1 MSGAGEH
8 QEVEPFRV
16 DVEPSREHVRVA
28 PVGELDLATTAVLK
42 AEIDRLRETGF
53 DRLVLDLRRLRFMDS
68 TGLRLVLEFN
78 AAARSSGWS
87 FSLIRGPAAIQ
98 RLFEITHLDER
109 LSFSDPE

>member
-16 DVEPSREHVRVA
+16 DVEPFREHVRVA
-28 PVGELDLATTAVLK
+28 PVGELDMATTGVLK
-42 AEIDRLRETGF
+42 AEIDRLHEAGF

-68 TGLRLVLEFN
+68 TGLRLVLEVD
-78 AAARSSGWS
+78 AAARSGDWS
-87 FSLIRGPAAIQ
+87 FSLIRGSATIQ
-98 RLFEITHLDER
+98 RLFEVTHLTER